1 MATQALSTSDR
12 KELSAATPAVVE
24 QVIVK
29 GNLAELT
36 VEGRIAYYNLVC
48 QSTGLN
54 PLTRPFEFITLN
66 SKLVLYAK
74 RDATDQLRKIHGVS
88 IPSLKSE
95 QIGDLLIVTVQAID
109 RTGRSDT
116 ATGAVNLKGKVGDDL
131 ANAMMKAETKA
142 KRRVTLSLCGLGM
155 LDETE
160 VADADTE
167 DDDPRPSIQQPVRAS
182 APPAPAL
189 PAKVA
194 PPAAPNGNGHS
205 DVITAD
211 QRREF
216 IKTAMDAGWS
226 QQQIKQL
233 LLEHYGFDSTA
244 KITVEKYPSVLKAFN
259 EGVWNGPGAAPYQP
273 ADEDIPF

>member
-167 DDDPRPSIQQPVRAS
+167 DDDPRPAIQQPVRAS
-182 APPAPAL
+182 APPTPAAL
-189 PAKVA
+189 PAHI
-194 PPAAPNGNGHS
+194 AAPVPTNGNGHS
-205 DVITAD
+205 DVISGE

-216 IKTAMDAGWS
+216 IKIAMDEGWS

-233 LLEHYGFDSTA
+233 LLEHWGFDGTA
-244 KITVEKYPSVLKAFN
+244 KITVDKFAEVCKSFGSQPFQR
-259 EGVWNGPGAAPYQP
+259 PGPYQP
-273 ADEDIPF
+273 SDEDIPF

>member
-1 MATQALSTSDR
+1 MATQALSTNDR
-12 KELSAATPAVVE
+12 KELAAATPQIVE

-54 PLTRPFEFITLN
+54 PLTRPFEFIMLN
-66 SKLVLYAK
+66 GKLVLYAK

-95 QIGDLLIVTVQAID
+95 QIGDLLIVTVQATD
-109 RTGRSDT
+109 KHGRTDT

-167 DDDPRPSIQQPVRAS
+167 DDDPRPAIQQPARAS
-182 APPAPAL
+182 APVAAL
-189 PAKVA
+189 PAKVEKQ
-194 PPAAPNGNGHS
+194 NGNGHS
-205 DVITAD
+205 DFVSD
-211 QRREF
+211 EQRREF
-216 IKTAMDAGWS
+216 IKIAMSEGWT

-233 LLEHYGFDSTA
+233 LMEHWQFDGTA
-244 KITVEKYPSVLKAFN
+244 KITADKYAEVCKAF
-259 EGVWNGPGAAPYQP
+259 GSPTFQRPGPYTPS
-273 ADEDIPF
+273 DEDIPF

>member
-1 MATQALSTSDR
+1 MATQALSASDR
-12 KELSAATPAVVE
+12 KELAAATPAVVE

-95 QIGDLLIVTVQAID
+95 QIGDLLIVTVQATD

-167 DDDPRPSIQQPVRAS
+167 DDDPRPAIQQPARVS
-182 APPAPAL
+182 APTPAAL
-189 PAKVA
+189 PAHV
-194 PPAAPNGNGHS
+194 AAPVPTNGNGHS
-205 DVITAD
+205 DVISGE

-216 IKTAMDAGWS
+216 IKIAMDEGWS

-233 LLEHYGFDSTA
+233 LLEHWGFDGTA
-244 KITVEKYPSVLKAFN
+244 KITADKFAEVCKSFGSQPFQR
-259 EGVWNGPGAAPYQP
+259 PGPYQP
-273 ADEDIPF
+273 GDEDIPF